1 LVQVWTEI
9 LGLPS
14 IGVRDNFFDLGGN
27 SLLTIRMLSTL
38 EHITG
43 RRLPSSCLFEAP
55 TIEHLA
61 NRLRQP
67 DCPVPRSILVK
78 IQPHGTRPPFFCVHG
93 AGGGVLWYKE
103 LAHLLGPNQPFYGIE
118 SPGLKDREE
127 PDLPLEALASSY
139 LESVRSVQASGP
151 YALGGYSMGGVVAF
165 EMARQLQAQGESVAL
180 LAILDAWSPG
190 SHLPFFSKSL
200 RLIGRFIQLDRQP
213 KVVFLRE
220 KWAWIKLILREYSLL
235 GIWNP
240 QVRQLRQLRRTN
252 VQASRA
258 YVPQVYAGKLT
269 LFRAQKQHATAASD
283 PQLGWGRLVTGGI
296 EIHDIPGDHYTMF
309 TSPHIHILG
318 QQLGACLQASH
329 RPISTNGPKPS
340 SGHSS

>member
-1 LVQVWTEI
+1 
-9 LGLPS
+9 
-14 IGVRDNFFDLGGN
+14 
-27 SLLTIRMLSTL
+27 MLSTL

-296 EIHDIPGDHYTMF
+296 ERLSENKI
-309 TSPHIHILG
+309 
-318 QQLGACLQASH
+318 
-329 RPISTNGPKPS
+329 
-340 SGHSS
+340 

>member
-1 LVQVWTEI
+1 MWSKIVNEINHPNIGSNTQGVVSNQRRKPWTPTTQ
-9 LGLPS
+9 PS
-14 IGVRDNFFDLGGN
+14 
-27 SLLTIRMLSTL
+27 
-38 EHITG
+38 
-43 RRLPSSCLFEAP
+43 
-55 TIEHLA
+55 
-61 NRLRQP
+61 
-67 DCPVPRSILVK
+67 
-78 IQPHGTRPPFFCVHG
+78 QPHGTKLPFFCVHG
-93 AGGGVLWYKE
+93 AGGDVLWYKE

-118 SPGLKDREE
+118 SPGLEDRQE
-127 PDLPLEALASSY
+127 PDLPLEALASFY

-200 RLIGRFIQLDRQP
+200 RLIGRFIRLDRQA

-220 KWAWIKLILREYSLL
+220 KWEWIKLILREYSLL
-235 GIWNP
+235 GICNP
-240 QVRQLRQLRRTN
+240 QVRQLRQLKRTN

-258 YVPQVYAGKLT
+258 YLPQVYAGKLT

-283 PQLGWGRLVTGGI
+283 PTLGWGRLATGGI
-296 EIHDIPGDHYTMF
+296 EIHEIPGDRYTMF
-309 TSPHIHILG
+309 TSPHIHILA

-329 RPISTNGPKPS
+329 GSISTKGSKPS
-340 SGHSS
+340 